1 MMALKTTDGELL
13 SWGLR
18 NVSPLMIESI
28 LLENKLLD
36 GSNHVQ
42 TIGEGLKYFQLEI
55 LCNENN
61 VDIVTLTQSQGGF
74 FRLELDDKYYIGY
87 ISRPDWERET
97 GREKVKEKR
106 IYASDIKFTIT
117 EEGSI

>member
-1 MMALKTTDGELL
+1 MMAFKTTDGDLL

-18 NVSPLMIESI
+18 NVSPLMVESI
-28 LLENKLLD
+28 IVENKLLD

-42 TIGEGLKYFQLEI
+42 TIGDGLRYYQFEI
-55 LCNENN
+55 LCNEINA
-61 VDIVTLTQSQGGF
+61 DLITIAQSQGGL
-74 FRLELDDKYYIGY
+74 FRLELDEKYFIGY
-87 ISRPDWERET
+87 ISKPDWERET